1 MRLIGCHI
9 ENFGRLQN
17 LDVQFD
23 PGESVIYEENGWG
36 KSTLAV
42 FLRVMFYGF
51 ENDGK
56 KDETVNERRRYLPWQ
71 KGIYGGWVIFET
83 DGKEYRLERIFG
95 SKKSGSDSCELY
107 DHRTN
112 IRQDLSGLDIPGGN
126 IGTFLFGIGSRSFQR
141 TVFIGQQDCASADA
155 TAEINAKIGNVSD
168 QTADMGNYE
177 KVKADLEKELNRLSP
192 KRKTGQINRLTMEA
206 AELEEKT
213 RLREGRSFELE
224 RNEREIE
231 ELKKRRKQLQAEQ
244 KKISEQIQKFS
255 ADREMALLEEK
266 YRSLLKAEKDAE
278 NRLAQEQ
285 AGFTGTIPSAEQIDE
300 LIEKVRSSDKL
311 RASLES
317 RRDQA
322 EILRVMAASE
332 NHPEEETERVSPRI
346 LPVLAGLS
354 AFIGFALLLLKLWAG
369 GVLAFVC
376 GILLIVLWVYL
387 KKGKEPDYVMPSVE
401 VDGYRAAEVK
411 YEKIMRSV
419 DEDEK
424 AAEEVEMTARNFL
437 VRMGWTEDPL
447 VLEDLEKELQEMRRK
462 VINIQGLWKEFQEKE
477 RKREQFER
485 ENNVDALQ
493 RHLQTKTAEAAASA
507 GTGTGA
513 EASLQDLT
521 DELDR
526 IPGKIDSL
534 SDRIHDLE
542 IRTASALQEIEQSEG
557 AEEELVRVR
566 EEIQKAQH
574 RYDVISRTKDY
585 LEQAKIDFSARYMEP
600 IRDAFNHYY
609 AMISGSD
616 QTAYE
621 LDAELNIR
629 VREAGSLHDTA
640 LLSEGYRD
648 LVGLCRRMAMIDA
661 MYEREK
667 PFLIF
672 DDPFVNLDDRRLAG
686 ALRFLDEISK
696 EYQVIYFTCSES
708 RVPEG

>member
-1 MRLIGCHI
+1 MRLIGCHV
-9 ENFGRLQN
+9 ENFGCLQD

-23 PGESVIYEENGWG
+23 PGQSVIYEENGWG

-71 KGIYGGWVIFET
+71 KGVYGGWVIFET
-83 DGKEYRLERIFG
+83 GGREYRLERIFG
-95 SKKSGSDSCELY
+95 SKKSGSDSIELY
-107 DHRTN
+107 DQRTN
-112 IRQDLSGLDIPGGN
+112 LRQDLSELDIPGGN
-126 IGTFLFGIGSRSFQR
+126 IGSFLFGIGSRSFQR

-177 KVKADLEKELNRLSP
+177 KVRSDLEKELNRLSP
-192 KRKTGQINRLTMEA
+192 KRKTGRINRLMMEA
-206 AELEEKT
+206 ADLEEKA
-213 RLREGRSFELE
+213 RQREGRNHELE
-224 RNEREIE
+224 QNEQEID

-266 YRSLLKAEKDAE
+266 YRNLLKAEKDAE

-285 AGFTGTIPSAEQIDE
+285 AGFAGTIPSAEQIDE

-322 EILRVMAASE
+322 EMLRVMAASE
-332 NHPEEETERVSPRI
+332 NYPEDEKEGASPLI
-346 LPVLAGLS
+346 LPIFAGIA
-354 AFIGFALLLLKLWAG
+354 AFIGFTLLLLKFWAG
-369 GVLAFVC
+369 GILAFVC
-376 GILLIVLWVYL
+376 GILLIVFWFYL
-387 KKGKEPDYVMPSVE
+387 KRGKEPDYVMPSVE
-401 VDGYRAAEVK
+401 VDGYRAVEVK
-411 YEKIMRSV
+411 YEKIMRSI

-424 AAEEVEMTARNFL
+424 AADDAEMTARDFL

-477 RKREQFER
+477 SSREQFEKD
-485 ENNVDALQ
+485 NNIEALQ
-493 RHLQTKTAEAAASA
+493 RHLQTKNAEAAASA
-507 GTGTGA
+507 GTGAGSD
-513 EASLQDLT
+513 ASLQDLT
-521 DELDR
+521 AELDQ
-526 IPGKIDSL
+526 IPGEIDEL
-534 SDRIHDLE
+534 SDRIHELE
-542 IRTASALQEIEQSEG
+542 IGAASALQEIEQGEG
-557 AEEELVRVR
+557 AEEELIRLR
-566 EEIQKAQH
+566 EEIRKAQH
-574 RYDVISRTKDY
+574 RYDVISRTKEY

-600 IRDAFNHYY
+600 IRDSFNHYY
-609 AMISGSD
+609 AMISGGD

-629 VREAGSLHDTA
+629 VREAGSLHDTE

-672 DDPFVNLDDRRLAG
+672 DDPFVNLDDRRLEG
-686 ALRFLDEISK
+686 ALRFLDRISND
-696 EYQVIYFTCSES
+696 YQVIYFTCSES
-708 RVPEG
+708 RVPED